1 MKKSIGFYLT
11 ILSALAAFVAA
22 AAYVVNCNTD
32 YFIGLGVSPVVMCCL
47 IAAIALQIAY
57 LILTRNG
64 HRMWNDILAVLPP
77 VLLIEAVVTL
87 INVRTNSFAAIM
99 TFENNARNMADMT
112 SAIVSIAACVMAVLI
127 SILASFFDTV
137 KE

>member
-1 MKKSIGFYLT
+1 MKKAIGFYMT
-11 ILSALAAFVAA
+11 ILSALAAFTAT
-22 AAYVVNCNTD
+22 AAYLVNCSTD
-32 YFIGLGVSPVVMCCL
+32 YFIGLGVSPVVMACL
-47 IAAIALQIAY
+47 ITAITLQIVY
-57 LILTRNG
+57 LILTKNG
-64 HRMWNDILAVLPP
+64 HKMWHDILAVLPP

-87 INVRTNSFAAIM
+87 VNVRTNSFAAVM

-112 SAIVSIAACVMAVLI
+112 SAIVSIAACVIAVLI